1 MAVVS
6 LTTFEPVLGKV
17 AEAVSLMKEAQEL
30 ITAQGANAQV
40 ASLVRGG
47 VQGTL
52 SVVAE
57 YADSAAYGALMDKLN
72 ADDGWQSFLAR
83 AQSAAA
89 AQPIRSLDYTELPGL
104 DLSFDNITSCTVAMA
119 SVFRIRDGQQERS
132 LERIQRWKAISERHG
147 AKCRAMSSVASDP
160 AFLTATVSYYDN
172 FAEWGRIGQALDA
185 DPEWQAFVAE
195 IRGGE
200 ASADFLRTSLM
211 RII

>member
-1 MAVVS
+1 
-6 LTTFEPVLGKV
+6 
-17 AEAVSLMKEAQEL
+17 MKEAQEL

-52 SVVAE
+52 SIVAE
-57 YADSAAYGALMDKLN
+57 YADSEAYGAFMDKVN
-72 ADDGWQSFLAR
+72 ADDGWQSFMAR

-89 AQPIRSLDYTELPGL
+89 AQPIRSVDYTELPGL
-104 DLSFDNITSCTVAMA
+104 ELSFDDVTSCTVAMA
-119 SVFRIRDGQQERS
+119 SVFRIHDGQQERS
-132 LERIQRWKAISERHG
+132 LERIQRWKKISERQG
-147 AKCRAMSSVASDP
+147 AKCRAMSSVASEP

-172 FAEWGRIGQALDA
+172 FAEWGRIGQALGA
-185 DPEWQAFVAE
+185 DPEWQAFGAE